1 MNESMPESFQRL
13 FREHYPTVARKLH
26 ALVSDRSLAEDLAQ
40 EVFVRLYRSP
50 PDDLSRIG
58 PWLQR
63 VLTRIA
69 YDHLRKR
76 TSERRIFEREH
87 LRLET
92 ETHAVPSNETIAI
105 NNWEKDVVRQVLQ
118 KLSERDRTAL
128 LLKEQGYSYAEIG
141 ERLNVNPKIVGSLLS
156 RAAERFK
163 KRFGEEEAIQ
173 HEG

>member
-1 MNESMPESFQRL
+1 MKESIPESFQRL
-13 FREHYPTVARKLH
+13 FRDHYPTVARKLN
-26 ALVSDRSLAEDLAQ
+26 ALVGDRALAEDLAQ

-50 PDDLSRIG
+50 PDDLACAG
-58 PWLQR
+58 AWLHR

-76 TSERRIFEREH
+76 SSERNLLEREQQ
-87 LRLET
+87 RLEMEAKAT
-92 ETHAVPSNETIAI
+92 PSNEAIAI
-105 NNWEKDVVRQVLQ
+105 QNWEKDVVRQVLQ

-141 ERLNVNPKIVGSLLS
+141 RFLNVNPKIVGSLLA

-163 KRFGEEEAIQ
+163 KRFGEEEAAQ